1 MSDFLRLSLLVL
13 LISAC
18 SGVGSALAEEVCIA
32 QDNAQVDI
40 PRAVVVEGSRV
51 LGKLEYRRCYPVME
65 RLDEHTRIFV
75 AGANGFH
82 GEVEVSNS
90 VLAQVL
96 TDDVDMRLEPDGEVF
111 GRVLSGALVFVAPHS
126 SEDLFRATLVEGRMR
141 AQFLVE
147 VDDFYPAQSWPLPD
161 PEEVA
166 GDDWPE
172 ASMALP
178 PSGDGL
184 LDEPQGMAVRA
195 EIAAPLGLLSDLH
208 NDPGLGQ
215 WRMSVLEE
223 AEGARKVRVVGPTSW
238 AEGWVLGR
246 KWTGGA
252 PVDGWEALEGFPSP
266 QTASGGIREVGKK
279 PASLH
284 LAVKGP
290 VLGSLQ
296 PGARVD
302 VTASEKSWLKVRSSW
317 DGGEVSGWIEKK
329 RLVKEGKEGPLK
341 ARVEKV
347 SAVRLARSALQW
359 FAPEDHREEV
369 PADEVV
375 ADAAAEAVDAEGGE
389 ATEPVVQTRIP
400 DPELSLGP
408 ALSRLR
414 ESMPRLQWLYAQALI
429 KEPQLKGETTVRLV
443 VDPSGASEDKSI
455 FSSSLDDQ
463 SIAALISADLEELSF
478 EKRRPPRRKRGQ
490 AKRDWR
496 VIVWVQ
502 YAFSPSAQ

>member
-1 MSDFLRLSLLVL
+1 MSDFLRVSLLVL
-13 LISAC
+13 LVSAC
-18 SGVGSALAEEVCIA
+18 CGVGSATAEEVCIA

-40 PRAVVVEGSRV
+40 PRAVIVEGSRV
-51 LGKLEYRRCYPVME
+51 LGKLAYRRCYPVME

-75 AGANGFH
+75 AGADSFH
-82 GEVEVSNS
+82 GEVEVSNAA
-90 VLAQVL
+90 LAQVL
-96 TDDVDMRLEPDGEVF
+96 TDDVDMRLEPDGELF
-111 GRVLSGALVFVAPHS
+111 GRVLSGTLVFVAPHP

-166 GDDWPE
+166 GANWPE
-172 ASMALP
+172 ASMPLP

-184 LDEPQGMAVRA
+184 LDEAQGMTVRA
-195 EIAAPLGLLSDLH
+195 EITSPLGLLSDLH

-223 AEGARKVRVVGPTSW
+223 VEGARKVRVVGPTSW

-246 KWTGGA
+246 KWTGEA
-252 PVDGWEALEGFPSP
+252 PADGWEALEGFPST
-266 QTASGGIREVGKK
+266 QTASGGVREVGKK

-302 VTASEKSWLKVRSSW
+302 VTASEKGWLQVRSSW

-341 ARVEKV
+341 VRVEKV

-369 PADEVV
+369 PVDEVV
-375 ADAAAEAVDAEGGE
+375 VAPSAEAVDAESGE
-389 ATEPVVQTRIP
+389 AAEPMAQTRIP
-400 DPELSLGP
+400 DPELSIGP

-429 KEPQLKGETTVRLV
+429 KKPQLKGETTVRLV
-443 VDPSGASEDKSI
+443 VDSSGSIEEKGI
-455 FSSSLDDQ
+455 FSSSLDDPN
-463 SIAALISADLEELSF
+463 IAAMMTADLEELSF
-478 EKRRPPRRKRGQ
+478 EKRRLPRRKRGQ

-496 VIVWVQ
+496 IIVWVQ
-502 YAFSPSAQ
+502 YVFSSSAQ